1 MTAKRTFG
9 WVQNPGD
16 LRKLKKVVAVFCK
29 NSSENRWMTEKKLPL
44 LLQYKLISEND
55 YILFIEELN
64 NSYIEI
70 DYTMLKG
77 RGSGKDGRTKALCS
91 GIIQAVIDGQQNH
104 TYTDEQ
110 GHQITIKKPYVDDWS
125 AEGYLRWAIS
135 CGLLLYIKETDKCKI
150 TELGEELARSANE
163 SKEEREALT
172 KALLSYP
179 PVLRILNLLN
189 EKNNQTK
196 FQLGSKLGFKGE
208 LGFTSIPQ
216 AIFLC
221 DYCQT
226 PFGEKSDIRSAE
238 EGDSDKY
245 ARSIASWLKQMGWVS
260 QAKKEF
266 TEIYKGVS
274 YTANLLTYSI
284 TRSGEKAIKRANGY
298 SSLPRIPK
306 IVMFE
311 MLASNKTPGADYL
324 RYVRT
329 YILKL
334 LSNKEKTLKQL
345 KNDMLEYDIK
355 ISEIAIKDHISGL
368 KTIGIDIIEND
379 GKYKLLDRI
388 KALELPPRTTYV
400 KEEVNDIKDRVR
412 ERLTVLN
419 HKYLSL
425 VDLAYSNAS
434 TKSKKNA
441 DAREFEI
448 QTADLLT
455 NELNFDGKR
464 LGDANRPDIIIS
476 YGENGTIIDNKSYQ
490 DGFNIDK
497 HCADEMARYISEN
510 RQRQDGIPANEWW
523 KEFDKKTNIYTF
535 LFVTSFLKGNFE
547 KQLQYISVT
556 QNNIMGG
563 AIGVEN
569 LLYLAENLKSGK
581 KKYTD
586 FYSDFQNKEMIYT
599 V

>member
-1 MTAKRTFG
+1 
-9 WVQNPGD
+9 
-16 LRKLKKVVAVFCK
+16 
-29 NSSENRWMTEKKLPL
+29 
-44 LLQYKLISEND
+44 
-55 YILFIEELN
+55 
-64 NSYIEI
+64 
-70 DYTMLKG
+70 
-77 RGSGKDGRTKALCS
+77 
-91 GIIQAVIDGQQNH
+91 
-104 TYTDEQ
+104 
-110 GHQITIKKPYVDDWS
+110 
-125 AEGYLRWAIS
+125 
-135 CGLLLYIKETDKCKI
+135 
-150 TELGEELARSANE
+150 
-163 SKEEREALT
+163 
-172 KALLSYP
+172 
-179 PVLRILNLLN
+179 
-189 EKNNQTK
+189 
-196 FQLGSKLGFKGE
+196 
-208 LGFTSIPQ
+208 
-216 AIFLC
+216 
-221 DYCQT
+221 
-226 PFGEKSDIRSAE
+226 
-238 EGDSDKY
+238 
-245 ARSIASWLKQMGWVS
+245 
-260 QAKKEF
+260 
-266 TEIYKGVS
+266 
-274 YTANLLTYSI
+274 
-284 TRSGEKAIKRANGY
+284 
-298 SSLPRIPK
+298 
-306 IVMFE
+306 MFE